1 MNQTLTPAETLRA
14 SYTAA
19 YNAYAAANRV
29 ADLEDALRSILKEAG
44 AQRFD
49 VQPIGTNE
57 RIAHLAHH
65 ALAAA
70 AERRWGY

>member
-1 MNQTLTPAETLRA
+1 MNTITLPFKTQHDIQI
-14 SYTAA
+14 
-19 YNAYAAANRV
+19 AAANRV
-29 ADLEDALRSILKEAG
+29 ADLEDALRLILKEAG

-49 VQPIGTNE
+49 VQPIGTSE

-70 AERRWGY
+70 ERRWGY